1 VVRHTYD
8 FEHKLWSRARHMG
21 IGLVAIKV
29 LGGAARD
36 QGGFKMDEKYYEQ
49 AIWYALSAPGIA
61 VAVIGRE
68 NVAEL
73 EKAAAVVARAKP
85 LSPEE
90 DLALAR
96 IGLEL
101 AGSAEWKTVYG
112 TPLA

>member
-1 VVRHTYD
+1 
-8 FEHKLWSRARHMG
+8 MG
-21 IGLVAIKV
+21 VGLVAMKV
-29 LGGAARD
+29 LGGAAKE
-36 QGGFKMDEKYYEQ
+36 QGGFKMDEKYYDQ
-49 AIWYALSAPGIA
+49 AIRYALSIPGIA
-61 VAVIGRE
+61 VAVIGLE

-73 EKAAAVVARAKP
+73 EKAAAAVARAKP

-101 AGSAEWKTVYG
+101 AGSAEWKAIYG